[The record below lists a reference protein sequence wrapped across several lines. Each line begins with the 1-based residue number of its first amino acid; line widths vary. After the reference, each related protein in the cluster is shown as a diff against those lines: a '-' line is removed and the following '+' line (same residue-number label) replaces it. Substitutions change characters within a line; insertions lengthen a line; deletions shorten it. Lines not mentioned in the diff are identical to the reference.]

1 MEKDKKLAQDLLR
14 LRREGFPSPLVSI
27 LGKKKV
33 HILRYAVI
41 GGFIFMLWTD
51 WGDVGLRGF
60 LLFGLGLVV
69 GGILNEM
76 GFLKRIGSNWT
87 FTEKVTNWNIVSQL
101 AGEPADA
108 DNPDNP
114 PENP

>member
-14 LRREGFPSPLVSI
+14 VRGEGFPSPLVSI
-27 LGKKKV
+27 LGTKRV

-41 GGFIFMLWTD
+41 GGLIFMLWTNWSD
-51 WGDVGLRGF
+51 FGLRGF
-60 LLFGLGLVV
+60 LLFGLGLIV

-101 AGEPADA
+101 AGEQDDT
-108 DNPDNP
+108 DNPFDT
-114 PENP
+114 PENS